1 MAITWRDELA
11 LGVPAIDDQHKELLN
26 RFDQL
31 LTACKQGKGSEELQ
45 HLLGFLDD
53 YVLLHFRDEEQLQQQ
68 SGFPDAEGHR
78 REHQAF
84 VARLQELKQRVSTD
98 GGVLVDH
105 VLDANKMLLDWLIR
119 HISVRDREV
128 GKHLKSLETPR

>member
-1 MAITWRDELA
+1 MAIVWREELA

-45 HLLGFLDD
+45 HLLGFLDE
-53 YVLLHFRDEEQLQQQ
+53 YVQTHFADEEQLQQQ
-68 SGFPDAEGHR
+68 SGFPDFEGHR

-84 VARLQELKQRVSTD
+84 VGRLQELKQRMAAD

-119 HISVRDREV
+119 HISARDREV
-128 GKHLKSLETPR
+128 GKHLKSLQEPK

>member
-53 YVLLHFRDEEQLQQQ
+53 YVLLHFRDEELLQQQ
-68 SGFPDAEGHR
+68 SSFPDAVGHR

-128 GKHLKSLETPR
+128 GKHLKSQETLR